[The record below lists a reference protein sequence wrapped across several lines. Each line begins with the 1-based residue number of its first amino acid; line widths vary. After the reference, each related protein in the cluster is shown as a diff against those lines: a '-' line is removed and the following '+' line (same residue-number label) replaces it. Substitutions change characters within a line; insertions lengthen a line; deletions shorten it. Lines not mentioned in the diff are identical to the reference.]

1 MVDRTDIERLY
12 RMVADGAD
20 HEDILQEIYDLFG
33 AGCNLRPP
41 LAEQNLARMCRPK
54 RTVANA

>member
-1 MVDRTDIERLY
+1 
-12 RMVADGAD
+12 MVAAEAP
-20 HEDILQEIYDLFG
+20 HAEILQEIYDLFG

-54 RTVANA
+54 RVVGHG

>member
-1 MVDRTDIERLY
+1 
-12 RMVADGAD
+12 MVAAEAP
-20 HEDILQEIYDLFG
+20 HAEILQEIYDLFG

-41 LAEQNLARMCRPK
+41 LAEQNLARMCRTK